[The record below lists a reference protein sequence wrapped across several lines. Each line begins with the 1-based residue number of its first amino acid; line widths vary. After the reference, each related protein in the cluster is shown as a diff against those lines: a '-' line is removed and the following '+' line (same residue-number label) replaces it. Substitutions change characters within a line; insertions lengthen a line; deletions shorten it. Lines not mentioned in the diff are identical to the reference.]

1 MIQIRK
7 RRNYLMYDIPLGFS
21 SAAVKSGLKNNDYD
35 LAVIKS
41 EPPSVVSALYTQN
54 SFQAA
59 PIIFSKKND
68 KNNIDLLI
76 VNSKIANSLTGKKGY
91 DDVLDIAKYAS
102 EVFNIKK
109 ENILTASTGV
119 IGEYLDTKKIKEGIK
134 KASNSMKFDFDN
146 IARAIQTRD
155 KFNKI
160 YTSSMEVSGKTAR
173 FYAAAKGS
181 SIVHPNMA
189 TVLLFIFT
197 DLNVEKTALGKAF
210 KEAVNKTLNRISID
224 GETSTNDM
232 ALIMANG
239 ALNNKPIT
247 ERNKKLFKEL
257 KNKLDEICAYLAK
270 MIILDGEGMTR
281 TIIVSVKRAKTQNDA
296 FYAAQKIAVSNL
308 VKILFLSK
316 NPNFEK
322 ILSVLGNINI
332 NINNLSLQVNDVY
345 IYRNGVINKN
355 KEDIAKLKKDIDS
368 ERKENYITIDLGF
381 NTKYEDYYYFTD
393 LTQEYISIH
402 SSYNI

>member
-1 MIQIRK
+1 
-7 RRNYLMYDIPLGFS
+7 MYDIPQGFS

-35 LAVIKS
+35 LAIIKS
-41 EPPSVVSALYTQN
+41 DPPSVVSALYTTN
-54 SFQAA
+54 NFQAA

-76 VNSKIANSLTGKKGY
+76 VNSKIANALTGKKGY
-91 DDVLDIAKYAS
+91 DDVVQIAKYAS
-102 EVFNIKK
+102 EIFNVKK
-109 ENILTASTGV
+109 ENILMASTGIV
-119 IGEYLDTKKIKEGIK
+119 GVELDTQKIKNGIK
-134 KASNSMKFDFDN
+134 IASESINDNFDN
-146 IARAIQTRD
+146 ISRAIQTRD

-160 YTSSMEVSGKTAR
+160 YTTELEVSGKIAK
-173 FYAAAKGS
+173 FYAVAKGS

-197 DLNVEKTALGKAF
+197 DLSVEKETLNKAF
-210 KEAVNKTLNRISID
+210 KEAVDKTLNRISID

-232 ALIMANG
+232 AVIMANG
-239 ALNNKPIT
+239 AIDNKPIT
-247 ERNKKLFKEL
+247 EKNKKLFKDL
-257 KNKLDEICAYLAK
+257 KHKLDEICAYLAK
-270 MIILDGEGMTR
+270 MVILDGEGITK

-296 FYAAQKIAVSNL
+296 FNIAKKIATSNL

-316 NPNFEK
+316 NPYFEK
-322 ILSVLGNINI
+322 ILSPLGNMNI
-332 NINNLSLQVNDVY
+332 NINNVSLYINDIE
-345 IYRNGVINKN
+345 IYKNGEINKGYIN
-355 KEDIAKLKKDIDS
+355 SLDND
-368 ERKENYITIDLGF
+368 RKENYITIDLGY

>member
-1 MIQIRK
+1 
-7 RRNYLMYDIPLGFS
+7 MYDIPLGFS
-21 SAAVKSGLKNNDYD
+21 SASVKSGLKNNDYD

-59 PIIFSKKND
+59 PILFSKKND

-91 DDVLDIAKYAS
+91 DDVLNIAKYAS
-102 EVFNIKK
+102 EVFSIKK
-109 ENILTASTGV
+109 ENILMASTGI
-119 IGEYLDTKKIKEGIK
+119 IGEYLDTKKIKDGIK
-134 KASNSMKFDFDN
+134 KASNSMHFDFDN

-181 SIVHPNMA
+181 SIIHPNMA

-197 DLNVEKTALGKAF
+197 DLNVEKNALNKAF
-210 KEAVNKTLNRISID
+210 REAVNKTLNRISID

-232 ALIMANG
+232 AVIMANG

-270 MIILDGEGMTR
+270 MIILDGEGMTK
-281 TIIVSVKRAKTQNDA
+281 TIIVSVKRSKTQDDA
-296 FYAAQKIAVSNL
+296 FNAAQKIAVSNL

-332 NINNLSLQVNDVY
+332 NINNLSLQVNDVD
-345 IYRNGVINKN
+345 IYRNGEINKN
-355 KEDIAKLKKDIDS
+355 EEDMAKLKKDIDD

>member
-1 MIQIRK
+1 
-7 RRNYLMYDIPLGFS
+7 
-21 SAAVKSGLKNNDYD
+21 
-35 LAVIKS
+35 
-41 EPPSVVSALYTQN
+41 
-54 SFQAA
+54 
-59 PIIFSKKND
+59 
-68 KNNIDLLI
+68 
-76 VNSKIANSLTGKKGY
+76 
-91 DDVLDIAKYAS
+91 
-102 EVFNIKK
+102 
-109 ENILTASTGV
+109 
-119 IGEYLDTKKIKEGIK
+119 
-134 KASNSMKFDFDN
+134 
-146 IARAIQTRD
+146 
-155 KFNKI
+155 
-160 YTSSMEVSGKTAR
+160 
-173 FYAAAKGS
+173 
-181 SIVHPNMA
+181 MA

-197 DLNVEKTALGKAF
+197 DLNVEKMALNKAF

-270 MIILDGEGMTR
+270 MIILDGEGMTK

-296 FYAAQKIAVSNL
+296 FNAAQKIAVSNL

-322 ILSVLGNINI
+322 ILSVLGNTDINM
-332 NINNLSLQVNDVY
+332 NNLSLQVNDVD
-345 IYRNGVINKN
+345 IYKNGEINKN
-355 KEDIAKLKKDIDS
+355 EEDMAKLKKDIDE

>member
-1 MIQIRK
+1 
-7 RRNYLMYDIPLGFS
+7 MYDIPLGFS
-21 SAAVKSGLKNNDYD
+21 SASVKSGLKNNDYD

-59 PIIFSKKND
+59 PILFSKKND
-68 KNNIDLLI
+68 KNNIELLI

-91 DDVLDIAKYAS
+91 DDVLNIAKYAS
-102 EVFNIKK
+102 EVFSIKK
-109 ENILTASTGV
+109 ENILMASTGI
-119 IGEYLDTKKIKEGIK
+119 IGEYLDTKKIKDGIK
-134 KASNSMKFDFDN
+134 KASNSMSFDFDN
-146 IARAIQTRD
+146 IAMAIQTRD
-155 KFNKI
+155 KFSKI

-181 SIVHPNMA
+181 SIIHPKMA

-197 DLNVEKTALGKAF
+197 DLSVEKEALNKAF
-210 KEAVNKTLNRISID
+210 REAVNKTLNRISID

-232 ALIMANG
+232 AVIMANG

-247 ERNKKLFKEL
+247 EKNKKLFKEL

-270 MIILDGEGMTR
+270 MIILDGEGMTK

-296 FYAAQKIAVSNL
+296 FNAAQKIAVSNL

-332 NINNLSLQVNDVY
+332 NMNNLSLQVNDVD
-345 IYRNGVINKN
+345 IYRNGEINKN
-355 KEDIAKLKKDIDS
+355 EYDMAKLKKDIDN
-368 ERKENYITIDLGF
+368 ERKENYITVDLGF